1 MELTWATLVFICL
14 GAAIAWFWQNSL
26 AARESA
32 NEAALEACGRLG
44 LQFLDGTVAFA
55 HIALQRPDGG
65 RIVLRRTYVFD
76 YTADSISRRQGFVI
90 LVGRRIESVGFAQEQ
105 QVSGHDVIPPVA
117 RSTSAE
123 SPPLPGPPPLPPPT
137 IDRPTRPHS
146 ESNAADSNV
155 LDLERWRRHRRR

>member
-14 GAAIAWFWQNSL
+14 GAAIVWFWQNSL

-55 HIALQRPDGG
+55 HIALQRVGG
-65 RIVLRRTYVFD
+65 GTMMFRRTYIFD

-90 LVGRRIESVGFAQEQ
+90 LVGHRVESVGFAQEQ
-105 QVSGHDVIPPVA
+105 QVSGHDVVPPVA
-117 RSTSAE
+117 RSTPSE
-123 SPPLPGPPPLPPPT
+123 PLPPP
-137 IDRPTRPHS
+137 
-146 ESNAADSNV
+146 DSNV
-155 LDLERWRRHRRR
+155 LDLERWRRHHRR